1 MPRTKLMIVGHG
13 RHGKDTVCEILARD
27 WGYSWTTSS
36 KIASGVVWERAAK
49 WRNSGMSAEMKE
61 EACRIVDTCLT
72 IEDCFEDRHH
82 SHRTRQFWYEAI
94 AEYSREDPT
103 SLTRDI
109 FKQCDIYAGI
119 RNPRELHAAQR
130 AQDLNFLTVWVD
142 RSQVL
147 PPEPSTSMGI
157 EPWMA
162 DKIVDN
168 NGTLEDLEKRVA
180 ALVSYIRVDERM
192 KDAGF

>member
-1 MPRTKLMIVGHG
+1 MPKTKLMIVGHA

-27 WGYSWTTSS
+27 WDYQWTTSS
-36 KIASGVVWERAAK
+36 KIAAGVAWERAAK
-49 WRNSGMSAEMKE
+49 WRGSGMSKEMKE

-94 AEYSREDPT
+94 AEYGREDPT
-103 SLTRDI
+103 RLTRKI
-109 FKQCDIYAGI
+109 FAQCDIYAGC

-130 AQDLNFLTVWVD
+130 APDLDFLTVWVD
-142 RSQVL
+142 RSKVL

-157 EPWMA
+157 ETWMA
-162 DKIVDN
+162 DVIIDN
-168 NGTLEDLEKRVA
+168 NGDLDDLAQEVYAWMQGVRQ
-180 ALVSYIRVDERM
+180 DESMRR
-192 KDAGF
+192 AGF